1 MERHDIEARLEALLE
16 EELEKA
22 KAHIQGMVREA
33 ADRVLANRLDL
44 DLDDPAD
51 PWLTREQAME
61 EFQVPYWKVRDLELK
76 GEFPV
81 VRRGKTMVARRSD
94 LARYLAA

>member
-1 MERHDIEARLEALLE
+1 MESRDIESRLETLLE

-22 KAHIQGMVREA
+22 KTHIQEMVREA
-33 ADRVLANRLDL
+33 ADRVLATRLDL
-44 DLDDPAD
+44 DLDDPED

-76 GEFPV
+76 GQFPV
-81 VRRGKTMVARRSD
+81 IRRGKTMVARRSD